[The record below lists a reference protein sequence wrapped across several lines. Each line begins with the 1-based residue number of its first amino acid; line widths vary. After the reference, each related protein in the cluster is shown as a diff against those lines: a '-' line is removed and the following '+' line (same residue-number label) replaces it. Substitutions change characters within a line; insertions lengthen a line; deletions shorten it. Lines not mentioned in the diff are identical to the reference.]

1 MDIHPSLVCKGGCIG
16 SGGPRG
22 LGAPRGVGML
32 PFLPTCFLSPPCH
45 SSHSIFHFGKWI
57 KPPKCVVGSRQDLQ
71 KALGGTGS
79 LLGWCVC
86 VCTGEYHPRIL
97 LYFCWTRRPSPWA
110 KPFSV
115 EEPVAC
121 FFFPLPTL
129 LLLSREH
136 GLEVPQEHINL
147 PWVAQE
153 VLAFHI
159 PLWLTPTVPEV
170 SPLFLAPNLSSA
182 LHPVLLGCFV
192 KGRA

>member
-1 MDIHPSLVCKGGCIG
+1 MSKGNTVPLCKSTPVSSLPAVSSTHASIPLTLGYANWHPMDIHPSLVCKGGCIG

-86 VCTGEYHPRIL
+86 VCTGEYHPRLL
-97 LYFCWTRRPSPWA
+97 LYFC
-110 KPFSV
+110 
-115 EEPVAC
+115 
-121 FFFPLPTL
+121 
-129 LLLSREH
+129 
-136 GLEVPQEHINL
+136 
-147 PWVAQE
+147 
-153 VLAFHI
+153 
-159 PLWLTPTVPEV
+159 
-170 SPLFLAPNLSSA
+170 
-182 LHPVLLGCFV
+182 
-192 KGRA
+192 